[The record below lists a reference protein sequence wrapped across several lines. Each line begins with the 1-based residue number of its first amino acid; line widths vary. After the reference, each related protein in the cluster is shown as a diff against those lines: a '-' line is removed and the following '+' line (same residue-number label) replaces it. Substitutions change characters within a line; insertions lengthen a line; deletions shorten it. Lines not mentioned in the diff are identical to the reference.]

1 MTRLVL
7 VIVLLS
13 QLFLNGCANLGQLSG
28 GYDAAQSSVYDEP
41 TQDASL
47 NQEPTAPPLES
58 IHVGTFEQYFSENT
72 VQPLVLPHAP
82 SGWLVEYDHQP
93 LPLKIVKQID
103 KPSDLIERI
112 RDGFALDLSIDNKR
126 IQAQLNW
133 YLKNPEYIDRV
144 LTRASR
150 YMYHIV
156 ERLEEENIPLEI
168 ALLPVVESAFNPFA
182 YSHGRASGL
191 WQFIPGTGKMYG
203 MHQDWWFDG
212 RRDVLLST
220 EGAIRYLSWLN
231 QKFDGDWLH
240 ALASYNTGSGRV
252 SKSIKRNK
260 KAGKPTDFWAL
271 KLPRETRAYV
281 PKLIAISKIIAEPE
295 KYNITLKPIPNQP
308 YFEVVKLDSQI
319 DLAQAAAIAE
329 LDIEEIYQLNPGLNQ
344 WATPPTGPFRLLMPI
359 SKAEHFENQLASI
372 PKDQRLTWDN
382 YKVKRGDALAKI
394 ARKFHTTPDLISQV
408 NNLKGNRIYE
418 GQNLLIPV
426 ASKNK
431 QFYNLSEQNRIAS
444 IQTKVQGKNG
454 ASKVFYTVKA
464 GDTFWDISR
473 AHKVGVR
480 QLAKWNAM
488 APGDVLRPGKQL
500 LIWSN
505 TAGKTQVAQM
515 QPSATYIPSLGTSY
529 APRDN
534 LKRVSYRVRNGDSLW
549 RIANRFNV
557 SINELKEWNNLGKN
571 KYLQPGQRITVFV
584 DITKG

>member
-13 QLFLNGCANLGQLSG
+13 QLFLHGCANLSQLSG
-28 GYDAAQSSVYDEP
+28 NISAAEPSEYDDAKQDERP
-41 TQDASL
+41 E
-47 NQEPTAPPLES
+47 QEPSAPPLES
-58 IHVGTFEQYFSENT
+58 LHVGTFEQYFSENT

-93 LPLKIVKQID
+93 LPLKIVEQID

-112 RDGFALDLSIDNKR
+112 RDGFALDLSVDNKR

-168 ALLPVVESAFNPFA
+168 ALLPVVESAFNAFA

-252 SKSIKRNK
+252 SRSIKRNK

-281 PKLIAISKIIAEPE
+281 PKLIAISKIVAEPE

-359 SKAEHFENQLASI
+359 SKAKHFEQQLASI

-394 ARKFHTTPDLISQV
+394 ARKFHTTPNLISQV

-418 GQNLLIPV
+418 GQELLIPV
-426 ASKNK
+426 ASQNK

-444 IQTKVQGKNG
+444 VQTKVQGKNG

-488 APGDVLRPGKQL
+488 APGDVLRPGKEL

-505 TAGKTQVAQM
+505 TAGKTQVAQK
-515 QPSATYIPSLGTSY
+515 QPSVTYIPSLGTSY

-534 LKRVSYRVRNGDSLW
+534 LKRLSYRVRNGDSLW

-557 SINELKEWNNLGKN
+557 SVNELKEWNNLGKN